1 MGPMDSAT
9 EMPPADWKEAR
20 RLRAWELVQQGWKQ
34 KDVAAAL
41 GVTKGAVSQWVSQA
55 RQGGVAALRQRKHP
69 GGRPKLNDGQRGQL
83 PGLLARGPGA
93 YGFSGEVW
101 TRGRVAQV
109 IEREFGVSY
118 DTSQVGRILKG
129 CGWSQQKPALRSTQR
144 DEEAIADWRER
155 RFADL
160 KKSPSRR

>member
-55 RQGGVAALRQRKHP
+55 RQGGR
-69 GGRPKLNDGQRGQL
+69 GG
-83 PGLLARGPGA
+83 LA
-93 YGFSGEVW
+93 
-101 TRGRVAQV
+101 
-109 IEREFGVSY
+109 
-118 DTSQVGRILKG
+118 
-129 CGWSQQKPALRSTQR
+129 PA
-144 DEEAIADWRER
+144 
-155 RFADL
+155 
-160 KKSPSRR
+160 